1 MAQILKFFD
10 ERHLY
15 ELDGEQIPSVSEI
28 SRFASREIYGD
39 ISQFRLDNAADRGT
53 KVHKACQLIDL
64 TGECE
69 VAEDIAPYV
78 QNYLQF
84 LKDYRPEWEA
94 VEKAMASERLKFAGT
109 LDRVGKLNNG
119 KFAIVDIK
127 SSSVVQKVLAQIQ
140 LNGYKINFEENRPD
154 MPVDAL
160 YILHLTKEP
169 TTPKKKGYKLIE
181 FPIDDTLFMSCLN
194 LQRAFEKKS
203 RKKKEQKNERK

>member
-28 SRFASREIYGD
+28 TRFASREVYGE
-39 ISQFRLDNAADRGT
+39 ISQFTLDNAADRGS

-69 VAEDIAPYV
+69 VTEDIAPYV

-94 VEKAMASERLKFAGT
+94 VEKAMASTTHKFAGT
-109 LDRVGKLNNG
+109 LDRVGRLNTG
-119 KFAIVDIK
+119 KFAIVDLK
-127 SSSVVQKVLAQIQ
+127 SSSVVQKILAQIQ
-140 LNGYKINFEENRPD
+140 LNGYKINWEENFPAL
-154 MPVDAL
+154 PIDAL

-169 TTPKKKGYKLIE
+169 STPKKKGYKLIE

-194 LQRAFEKKS
+194 LHRAFEKKP
-203 RKKKEQKNERK
+203 RKKKEQNNE